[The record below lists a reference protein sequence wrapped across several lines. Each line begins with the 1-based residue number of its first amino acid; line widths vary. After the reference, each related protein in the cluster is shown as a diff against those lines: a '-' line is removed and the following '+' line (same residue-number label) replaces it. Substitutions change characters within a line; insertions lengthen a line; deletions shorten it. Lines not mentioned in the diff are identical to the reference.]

1 MALGTIT
8 RPSPN
13 PDFTVGNRRWR
24 TRDVQITS
32 GANYTTGGETI
43 TAASVGLRRIEAVFN
58 YGSAKTS
65 NGATSRALA
74 IDYSV
79 SPNVKIQAYNG
90 DAGVLGPQTEVPGNT
105 DCSTLTARLTFL
117 GQ

>member
-8 RPSPN
+8 KPANTS
-13 PDFTVGNRRWR
+13 DVTVANKRWR
-24 TRDVQITS
+24 TRDIQLTS

-43 TAASVGLRRIEAVFN
+43 TAAAVGLKRIEAVFG

-65 NGATSRALA
+65 NGATSRAIA

-90 DAGVLGPQTEVPGNT
+90 DAGVLGPQTEVAANT
-105 DCSTLTARLTFL
+105 DCSTLTARLTFF